1 MFKRLFSGGAQVVEP
16 PDPLPL
22 VDKLLKTPGAADRSQ
37 LVLRHLV
44 SSLNGTVRGVV
55 VRHTGGEAARVEAV
69 EHLPSGLL
77 GLTLEHGPW
86 RDGRPRLVQN
96 LVAELF
102 TPNRQELR
110 QQLGDAGLRDA
121 KSALVAPVA
130 SDEVAYGALLLT
142 KFDDAPFAEDDLRL
156 ARRWANILG
165 EVQGTQTE
173 LLRARQSLT
182 EFTRAFVEATEAQ
195 DFAQLGHATRVTAYA
210 LGIGRALGMKRK
222 ELSDLYFAAMLHDVG
237 RMGTLLDAQAED
249 TTHPLR
255 GANLVASSPLLAVAS
270 DGIRTHHEHWNGSGF
285 PVGLRKDE
293 IPLLGRIVAV
303 ADTFDLLSSERGQ
316 ALPTQA
322 VEKEMEQRSGRE
334 LDPELVT
341 IFVNILRQGRST
353 QDLGRLEEQDLP
365 F

>member
-1 MFKRLFSGGAQVVEP
+1 
-16 PDPLPL
+16 
-22 VDKLLKTPGAADRSQ
+22 
-37 LVLRHLV
+37 
-44 SSLNGTVRGVV
+44 
-55 VRHTGGEAARVEAV
+55 
-69 EHLPSGLL
+69 
-77 GLTLEHGPW
+77 
-86 RDGRPRLVQN
+86 VQN

-142 KFDDAPFAEDDLRL
+142 KFDDAPLAEDDLRL

-210 LGIGRALGMKRK
+210 LGIGRALGMKRR

-237 RMGTLLDAQAED
+237 HIGTPPGAQAED
-249 TTHPLR
+249 STHPLR

-316 ALPTQA
+316 ALSAQA
-322 VEKEMEQRSGRE
+322 VEKELEQRSGRE

-353 QDLGRLEEQDLP
+353 QDLGKLEEQDLP